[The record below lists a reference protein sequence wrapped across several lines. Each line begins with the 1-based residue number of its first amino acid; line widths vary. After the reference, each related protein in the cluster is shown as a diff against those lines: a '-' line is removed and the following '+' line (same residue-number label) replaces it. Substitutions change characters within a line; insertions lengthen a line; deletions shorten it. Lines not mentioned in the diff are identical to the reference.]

1 MTYVLASICR
11 TISLENL
18 LFKLEPTHPQAGS
31 EMPNYACRKF
41 SLRTKIFSPWV
52 LPNITWD
59 FFLELTNFF
68 FFLPITVYII
78 FVLLDFKL
86 LENRT
91 HLSFILC
98 PVSEPNSVYVADSQ
112 WTFTDWEKG
121 FKSGKDS
128 SVKNHLLHH
137 YLVEV
142 TKWEVKTFSI
152 TEKRTSKKYLQIF
165 TYLRACIINTAKL
178 LKNKTKQK

>member
-18 LFKLEPTHPQAGS
+18 LFNLEPTILKLAQKCPTMPAGS
-31 EMPNYACRKF
+31 FLSE
-41 SLRTKIFSPWV
+41 LKIFSPWV
-52 LPNITWD
+52 RPNITWD
-59 FFLELTNFF
+59 FFLELNNF
-68 FFLPITVYII
+68 FFLPITVYIM

-91 HLSFILC
+91 HLSFILR
-98 PVSEPNSVYVADSQ
+98 PISEHNSVYTADSQ

-128 SVKNHLLHH
+128 SVKNHLIHH

-165 TYLRACIINTAKL
+165 TYLRACIINTAKF